1 MVAADTPPGTLGTVR
16 NAALLLD
23 LLSEGPA
30 HHQLTDLAQASRL
43 SLPTVHRLLRSLMV
57 AGLVEQDTRSSRYS
71 LGPDLVRLSER
82 YLARMPLLQVL
93 GPYLVEL
100 RNRTT
105 ATVGVALLVAV
116 DVVYVER
123 IDGADVGGIFR
134 RTHRSLPAH
143 ATAAGRVLLGRAGP
157 GAWKQHEANGWPLD
171 AADCQAWG
179 EAGHLAAP
187 LDELDGS
194 VEVAVPIL
202 DALGRA
208 SAALVATG
216 APPAFTQARLVA
228 DVVPHLARIAERVS
242 GTVGHA

>member
-1 MVAADTPPGTLGTVR
+1 MVAANTPPGTLGTVR

-23 LLSEGPA
+23 LLSDGPA
-30 HHQLTDLAQASRL
+30 YHQLTDLAQASGL

-82 YLARMPLLQVL
+82 YLARMPLLQAL

-100 RNRTT
+100 RDRTT
-105 ATVGVALLVAV
+105 ATVGAALLVAA

-123 IDGADVGGIFR
+123 VDGADVGGIFR
-134 RTHRSLPAH
+134 RTHRSVPAH

-157 GAWKQHEANGWPLD
+157 DAWKRHEARGHPLD
-171 AADCQAWG
+171 AADCQSWG
-179 EAGHLAAP
+179 EADHVATP

-208 SAALVATG
+208 PAALIATG
-216 APPAFTQARLVA
+216 ASPAFTEARLVA
-228 DVVPHLARIAERVS
+228 EVVPHLARIAERVAR
-242 GTVGHA
+242 TVGNT